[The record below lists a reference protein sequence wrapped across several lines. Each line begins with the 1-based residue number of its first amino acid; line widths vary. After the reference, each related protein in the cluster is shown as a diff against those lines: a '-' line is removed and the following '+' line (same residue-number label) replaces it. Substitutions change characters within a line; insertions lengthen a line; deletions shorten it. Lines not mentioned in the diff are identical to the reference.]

1 MRFPSRLGAASLA
14 ALLVAACGSGSSSSA
29 VLPNDNTHPAGTLH
43 NGVLTIALETR
54 QGDWQP
60 EGLGGRK
67 LDSVAA
73 FAEVG
78 QPMSTPGPLLRVPV
92 GTRITGTLHNTLS
105 RALTIFGLGQSRG
118 MADSMVVAP
127 GATAPIDFV
136 ANAPGTYYYAAR
148 SRLDEF
154 GFRLAEDS
162 QLGGAIVVDGASPAP
177 DRVFVISWYFTID
190 PKGPTGLGHG
200 TMTIN
205 GLSWPHTERLTYAQ
219 GDSIHWRVV
228 NLTEADHPMHLHGFY
243 FRMEAHGT
251 GTVDTLYPAADRRMA
266 VTEIMQPFQTAQL
279 SWFADRPGN
288 WIYHCHY
295 ATHLSELVALDTE
308 EGVMDSSQMAHHG
321 SDRPHQMF
329 GLVLGISI
337 APKGVQATAPPP
349 DRIIRLV
356 QREKPGVYGQQAGM
370 AYVIDGTP
378 AATDPNAL
386 PVPGPAL
393 ILERGKR
400 VQVNIVNQSAEHAA
414 VHWHGVELESYPD
427 GVPGWSGSSGNILP
441 SINPGDSL
449 TVAWTPPR
457 AGSFMYHTHFSEA
470 RQTGSGLYGPI
481 IVLPPGEKYD
491 PETDR
496 VLFFGTAGT
505 GRNVLVGP
513 FPNYMMNGSTAPPPM
528 ELKAG
533 TRYRFR
539 LFNLAGDFPTLVSLN
554 QGAKPV
560 MWRAVAKDGYPL
572 PDNQATSRPAVLL
585 FDPGEIYDFEFTP
598 TRKGELTLSFGLPP
612 FPPPPPPPPGAP
624 APPPPP
630 PLPPTVA
637 VPVHVR

>member
-1 MRFPSRLGAASLA
+1 MRDVLRLATAVLTASLA
-14 ALLVAACGSGSSSSA
+14 VACGSGSSSTT
-29 VLPNDNTHPAGTLH
+29 VQPNDNSRTAGTLKD
-43 NGVLTIALETR
+43 GVLTVALETR
-54 QGDWQP
+54 QGLWQP
-60 EGLGGRK
+60 EGPQGRS

-73 FAEVG
+73 FAEPG
-78 QPMSTPGPLLRVPV
+78 QPMSTPGPLIRVPA
-92 GTRITGTLHNTLS
+92 GTRVTGSLHNTLS
-105 RALTIFGLGQSRG
+105 RPLTVFGLGKRRG
-118 MADSMVVAP
+118 MSDSVVVAA
-127 GATAPIDFV
+127 GATADIDFT
-136 ANAPGTYYYAAR
+136 ADAPGTFYYLAR
-148 SRLDEF
+148 NGVDDF
-154 GFRLAEDS
+154 GLRHPEDS
-162 QLGGAIVVDGASPAP
+162 QLNGVIVVDGPAP
-177 DRVFVISWYFTID
+177 RPDRIFAISWYFTID
-190 PKGPTGLGHG
+190 PTGPSGLGHG

-205 GLSWPHTERLTYAQ
+205 GLSWPHTERLAYAQ

-228 NLTEADHPMHLHGFY
+228 NFTEVDHPMHLHGFY

-251 GTVDTLYPAADRRMA
+251 GVVDTLYSSADRRMA
-266 VTEIMQPFQTAQL
+266 VTEIIQPLQTAEL
-279 SWFADRPGN
+279 SWMADRPGN

-295 ATHLSELVALDTE
+295 ATHLSDLVALDTE
-308 EGVMDSSQMAHHG
+308 KGVMDSSKLAHHA

-329 GLVLGISI
+329 GLVLGISV
-337 APKGVQATAPPP
+337 APKGAQAAAPPP
-349 DRIIRLV
+349 DRVIRMV
-356 QREKPGVYGQQAGM
+356 QREKPGVYGKQAGM

-378 AATDPNAL
+378 AASDPDAL

-393 ILERGKR
+393 ILEQGKR

-449 TVAWTPPR
+449 RVSWTPPR

-470 RQTGSGLYGPI
+470 KQTGSGLYGPI

-505 GRNVLVGP
+505 GENVLVGP
-513 FPNYMMNGSTAPPPM
+513 FPNYLMNGSEAPPPM

-554 QGAKPV
+554 QGAQPV

-572 PDNQATSRPAVLL
+572 PENQATFRPAVLL

-598 TRKGELTLSFGLPP
+598 AKRGELTLSFGLPP
-612 FPPPPPPPPGAP
+612 FPAPPPPPPGTP
-624 APPPPP
+624 APPAPP

-637 VPVHVR
+637 VAVHVR